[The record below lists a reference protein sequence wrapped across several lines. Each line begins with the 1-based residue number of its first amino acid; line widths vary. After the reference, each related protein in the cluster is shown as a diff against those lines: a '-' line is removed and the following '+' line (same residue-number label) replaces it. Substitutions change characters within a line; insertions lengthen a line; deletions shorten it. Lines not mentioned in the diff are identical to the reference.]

1 MILNAFSTQ
10 VKTVLNCSPEVGHD
24 SLLHLDFM
32 QLSLQVH
39 DGFVGTDWL
48 LFRLIMRLC
57 L

>member
-24 SLLHLDFM
+24 SLDFM